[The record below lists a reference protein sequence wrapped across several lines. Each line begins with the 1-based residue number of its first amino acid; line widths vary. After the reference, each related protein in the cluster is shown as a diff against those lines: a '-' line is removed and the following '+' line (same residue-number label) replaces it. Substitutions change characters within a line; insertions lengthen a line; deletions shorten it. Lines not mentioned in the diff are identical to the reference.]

1 MILRHSVP
9 FCPLQV
15 AEADVASFAKL
26 YPMNARPAQQ
36 TNRRF
41 VLQSS

>member
-1 MILRHSVP
+1 VLSTPVK
-9 FCPLQV
+9 V
-15 AEADVASFAKL
+15 ADADVASFAKL

-36 TNRRF
+36 MNRRF